1 MKLIKKALLILT
13 LLLAGTSVYSQPQ
26 PPTGPNAPIF
36 DNNRLHRNPQQAPVA
51 PATLLLLGLGATA
64 VGVKLHRNTKK

>member
-26 PPTGPNAPIF
+26 PPSNPTQGDF
-36 DNNRLHRNPQQAPVA
+36 SSVRLHRTTPEAPVA
-51 PATLLLLGLGATA
+51 PATLLLLGLGASA
-64 VGVKLHRNTKK
+64 VGVKVYRNKKQ